1 MEQLHWVR
9 YRCRALLAD
18 DPARGWYSPADGL
31 PTKSSRDAHTSKHRP
46 SGLRRTVFARH
57 GSHQH
62 EYEAVCKGYKG
73 NVIRTTK
80 YSFLTFIP
88 MNLFQQFHRS
98 DQHFGKCFKG
108 LANVEFITLTYLIPV
123 HDTVFPSVPIRTTWG
138 EPDNNSSLVSPA
150 VLSKTTSVTPDFRSQ
165 VNLL

>member
-57 GSHQH
+57 GSHQR

-98 DQHFGKCFKG
+98 
-108 LANVEFITLTYLIPV
+108 ANVEFTTLTYLIPV
-123 HDTVFPSVPIRTTWG
+123 HDTVSPSVPIRTTWG
-138 EPDNNSSLVSPA
+138 ESVTPLSSLISPA
-150 VLSKTTSVTPDFRSQ
+150 VLSKTTSVTPDSRSQ